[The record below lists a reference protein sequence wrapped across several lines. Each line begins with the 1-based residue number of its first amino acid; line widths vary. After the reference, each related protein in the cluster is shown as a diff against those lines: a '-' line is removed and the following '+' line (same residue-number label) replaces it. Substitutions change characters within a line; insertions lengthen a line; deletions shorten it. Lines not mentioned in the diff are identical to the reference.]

1 MENLQSYR
9 SRDIIEHNLEVN
21 PSARPKKQRRHKMP
35 DEKVIAEKMEVQRL
49 LDMGFICE
57 VYYPSWLINVVMV
70 KEKNGK
76 WRICMAFNDLNKCCP
91 KDDLPLTRMD
101 KVLYSVV
108 GYEIMALLDS
118 FSGYHRIWVRE
129 EDQEKTSFITPFGI
143 YCYLWM
149 LEGLKN
155 VGPTFYRMTKVIL
168 REQMERNVFAYV
180 DDIVVARRKKE
191 TQLQDLAETFGNMRK
206 AQLELNLEKC
216 VFGVSRGKV
225 LGYLVSIKGIK
236 DNPDKIKAIVYMK
249 PLQSRKRSITN
260 NRQKRGVK
268 PVYGENSRGKFALF
282 QSVKRLWY
290 L

>member
-1 MENLQSYR
+1 
-9 SRDIIEHNLEVN
+9 
-21 PSARPKKQRRHKMP
+21 
-35 DEKVIAEKMEVQRL
+35 
-49 LDMGFICE
+49 
-57 VYYPSWLINVVMV
+57 
-70 KEKNGK
+70 
-76 WRICMAFNDLNKCCP
+76 
-91 KDDLPLTRMD
+91 MD

-155 VGPTFYRMTKVIL
+155 VEPTFYRMTKVIL

-216 VFGVSRGKV
+216 VFGVNRGKV